1 MIARPMLAETLEDVA
16 DVQFPVL
23 ATDKIDGRRNL
34 LLPPTEP
41 GKMSRA
47 VSRSLKPLPNTF
59 AREWMETHL
68 PPGLDGELVVLT
80 EDGRVAQFS
89 EMMSEFSADKKP
101 DFRFMVFDDFRG
113 GLDEPYVDRM
123 VRLAKSRLPSG
134 RVIKLLPTL
143 ISNVEELD
151 EFEAAALARGNEGIM
166 IRRPDSPYKEGRST
180 VREGWLLKIKRFAD
194 AEGTIVG
201 TVEGMHNANEA
212 TINEVGRTQRSTSK
226 EGKIGIGR
234 VGALVVKPLEFGPPT
249 NDDWLYVRQNV
260 HRMKAAVQSHPYLFM
275 MGTRAIASVLLVEA
289 HTMHGR
295 VVKYKF
301 QPIGVKVKPRFPV
314 SLGYRDA
321 DDMDAPI
328 MAGEQQR
335 MLL

>member
-1 MIARPMLAETLEDVA
+1 MIARPMLAETLENVA
-16 DVQFPVL
+16 DIQFPVL

-34 LLPPTEP
+34 LLPPTEA
-41 GKMSRA
+41 GKMSRCA
-47 VSRSLKPLPNTF
+47 SRSLKGLKNDFT
-59 AREWMETHL
+59 REWLESYL

-80 EDGRVAQFS
+80 PDGRVD
-89 EMMSEFSADKKP
+89 EFHVISSAFTNDGEP

-113 GLDEPYVDRM
+113 GLQEPYLERM
-123 VRLAKSRLPSG
+123 KRLEKSRLPSG

-143 ISNVEELD
+143 IENEEELD
-151 EFEAAALARGNEGIM
+151 AFEAAALARGNEGIM
-166 IRRPDSPYKEGRST
+166 IRTPHSPYKEGRST
-180 VREGWLLKIKRFAD
+180 VREGWLLKIKRFKD

-226 EGKIGIGR
+226 EGKIGKGR

-249 NDDWLYVRQNV
+249 NDDWLYVQQNA

-275 MGTRAIASVLLVEA
+275 MGTGAITVGGNNVPLSEA
-289 HTMHGR
+289 HTMHRR

-301 QPIGVKVKPRFPV
+301 QPIGVKVKPRFPQC
-314 SLGYRDA
+314 LGYRDA
-321 DDMDAPI
+321 DDMD
-328 MAGEQQR
+328 GEQQGR
-335 MLL
+335 LL